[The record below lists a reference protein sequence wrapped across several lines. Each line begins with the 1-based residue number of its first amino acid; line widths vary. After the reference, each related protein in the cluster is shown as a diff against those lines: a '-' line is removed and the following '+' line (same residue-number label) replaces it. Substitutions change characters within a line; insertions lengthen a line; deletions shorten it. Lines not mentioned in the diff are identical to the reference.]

1 MDETEQERKERKRMK
16 KEKKRER
23 EEEEAGAE
31 PSKDEIAE
39 KLRKAEKK
47 AAKKARKEKE
57 EEAESAPAASDEKE
71 EKLSK
76 KDRKA
81 RDAPKP
87 FVPPPST
94 HTVPTDVAVQVYPE
108 EASAQYPAFTSFDDF
123 YSVIEKKDKAQNSGG
138 AIRTMKNYISE
149 KAFPKPSPIQS
160 HCWPALFSGK
170 DLVGIASTGSGK
182 TLAFLFPALFRLEQ
196 MKAAGKFRADKKPS
210 PKILVVAPTRE
221 LAMQSYQVC
230 IDVGIVSSICVYGGM
245 SKHGQLNDMRRLNQT
260 HSGLDIVIA
269 TPGRLLDFIQEDSI
283 SLSQTF
289 YLVLDEA
296 DRMLDEG
303 FEPAIRQIIGQCPG
317 KDQRQTAM
325 LSATWPE
332 EIRALANN
340 YLKDDTVRVVVGS
353 EELAANH
360 KVTQTVEVI
369 ENNPRLKDTKLFGLL
384 DKYHKNTKAK
394 CLIFVLYKVEAV
406 KLEQTLKGRGYN
418 VGAIH
423 GNKTQVDRTDAL
435 AQFRSG
441 EVPLLIATDVAARG
455 LDIPNVEYVIN
466 YSFPLTVEDYVHRIG
481 RTGRGGKSGVSHTF
495 FTDFDKGLAG
505 GLVGVLQEAGQ
516 EVPQEIYR
524 FPMLTKKK
532 ESKLYGAFGPK
543 DGMAGKKAT
552 KITFD

>member
-16 KEKKRER
+16 KEKKRAR
-23 EEEEAGAE
+23 EEEEE
-31 PSKDEIAE
+31 SKPSEEEIQK
-39 KLRKAEKK
+39 KLMKAEKK
-47 AAKKARKEKE
+47 AAKKSRKEKE
-57 EEAESAPAASDEKE
+57 AEAEAAPVEKE

-94 HTVPTDVAVQVYPE
+94 HTVPTDVAIQVYPE
-108 EASAQYPAFTSFDDF
+108 EASQLYPAFSSFDDL
-123 YSVIEKKDKAQNSGG
+123 YRVVEKKSKEQSSGS
-138 AIRTMKNYISE
+138 AIETMTNYINE
-149 KAFPKPSPIQS
+149 KGFPKPSPIQS

-196 MKAAGKFRADKKPS
+196 MKKAGKFTTDKKPS

-245 SKHGQLNDMRRLNQT
+245 SKYAQLNDMRQLHQT
-260 HSGLDIVIA
+260 HRGLDVVIA
-269 TPGRLLDFIQEDSI
+269 TPGRLLDFIQESSI

-317 KDQRQTAM
+317 KEERQTAM

-340 YLKDDTVRVVVGS
+340 YLKDDTIRVVVGS

-384 DKYHKNTKAK
+384 DKYHKNTQAK

-423 GNKTQVDRTDAL
+423 GNKTQMDRTEAL

-441 EVPLLIATDVAARG
+441 SVPLLIATDVAARG

-505 GLVGVLQEAGQ
+505 GLVGVMQEAGQ
-516 EVPQEIYR
+516 TVPQEIYR

-543 DGMAGKKAT
+543 EGMAGKKAT